1 MQIVQNWH
9 ITTKSTWR
17 TCLSMYWAEQQAE
30 RKAFHAL
37 LLFSLKS
44 LLAHLSFCSCREPDY
59 NTQPLLLEYHCTLF
73 LTLCGIFKK
82 RAEVPPSL
90 FEECCFNA
98 FIPNNPGKKNAY
110 QCDGNSMKSYL
121 LLYIQKMVTQIL
133 FLRHQQASVRLVR
146 SVIHTSKADFCTVI
160 WL

>member
-9 ITTKSTWR
+9 ITTRSTWR
-17 TCLSMYWAEQQAE
+17 TCLSMYWAEQEAE

-59 NTQPLLLEYHCTLF
+59 NTQPLLLEYHCILF

-82 RAEVPPSL
+82 RAEVPPGL

-98 FIPNNPGKKNAY
+98 FIPNNPGKKTCINVMGTAWRAIY
-110 QCDGNSMKSYL
+110 FFTYKKWWLKSYFSD
-121 LLYIQKMVTQIL
+121 I
-133 FLRHQQASVRLVR
+133 
-146 SVIHTSKADFCTVI
+146 SKPV
-160 WL
+160 LG